1 MKLYVMRHGHSP
13 STQEAGVTRDADRPL
28 SDKGHADARAQA
40 QRLAEKGERPRL
52 ILHSPLRRAVE
63 TAREAAAVL
72 GVEAR
77 EFEPLS
83 NELGPDDLA
92 ERLSEPLK
100 RSQDVLIV
108 GHQPQIGELSA
119 WLCGQL
125 VDFKPAGL
133 AALELPDGPAP
144 RRARLAWAAPP
155 GV

>member
-13 STQEAGVTRDADRPL
+13 SVQEAGVMRDADRPL
-28 SDKGHADARAQA
+28 SDKGHADARSQA
-40 QRLAEKGERPRL
+40 KRLADKGERPGL

-77 EFEPLS
+77 AFEPLS

-92 ERLSEPLK
+92 AQLARPLSD
-100 RSQDVLIV
+100 SGAVLIV

-133 AALELPDGPAP
+133 AAMELPDGP
-144 RRARLAWAAPP
+144 RAKRGKLAWAAAP
-155 GV
+155 GQ